1 MDRLQAIRVFREVAR
16 QGGFAAAAR
25 ALNSSPPSVSR
36 IISDLEDELGVRL
49 FMRST
54 RQVGLTEEGEEFLR
68 RGVPLLEELDTVF
81 GEVRARK
88 EEPRGHLKVSCVL
101 ALGQESVAPAVP
113 GFMAR
118 YPEITVELDISNRKV
133 DLVQEH
139 FDLAIRIGGADG
151 LEDSALRARRIFQ
164 QRLRFVATPGYV
176 AEHGV
181 PETLDDLSR
190 HRVAKQ
196 VSGSWG
202 AVNRMVRAGNVETV
216 RLPDTF
222 VVNSPTAA
230 RNAVLKGQAM
240 GLLAD
245 YLVARHLASGSLVRV
260 LPEYETEEQ
269 PIYAVF
275 VHRTYMPAK
284 VRTFIDYLVD
294 VLNAPEGG

>member
-36 IISDLEDELGVRL
+36 IISDLEEELGVRL

-54 RQVGLTEEGEEFLR
+54 RQIGLTEEGEEFLR

-139 FDLAIRIGGADG
+139 YDLAIRIGGADG

-181 PETLDDLSR
+181 PESLDDLSR

-202 AVNRMVRAGNVETV
+202 AVNRMVRAGAVETV

-230 RNAVLKGQAM
+230 RNAVLNGQAM